1 MVKKYQNDNST
12 QTRVE
17 KKTFVSL
24 LDFSV
29 DTEIVKND
37 KNAQKD
43 KENHKA
49 GVDFAL
55 EMT

>member
-1 MVKKYQNDNST
+1 MAKKYQNDNST

-17 KKTFVSL
+17 KKTFISL

-29 DTEIVKND
+29 DTDIVKND